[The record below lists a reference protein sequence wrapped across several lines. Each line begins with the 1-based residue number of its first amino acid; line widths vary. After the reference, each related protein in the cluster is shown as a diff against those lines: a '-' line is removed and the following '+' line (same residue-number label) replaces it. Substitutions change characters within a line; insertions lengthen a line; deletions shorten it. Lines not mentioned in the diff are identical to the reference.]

1 MKKITALLLAG
12 IMAVGLCACGE
23 STDAT
28 LQPKGTESVK
38 GGDAVTYVITYN
50 ANEGNVEGMPNYQFL
65 GADMSGIAAY
75 DSRLN
80 IEIILQLDGNGK
92 YELKSDCYVIEAD
105 ERQEVGSETGIG
117 QNWVSD
123 VAGTYEENADGT
135 ITISAGQSMTLKV
148 ETDTYSSQ
156 MKDAV
161 GFSINGSSDDGEWN
175 STDTPEIL
183 VYAPETV
190 FTIAGGAIVSYYNP
204 NDVEETVD
212 TEAVEND
219 ITETTEA
226 AEAQSADGVLLEVPS
241 DDEGTSFTFYNNG
254 TYAFYFASYDITDIG
269 TYTYA
274 DEVLTIIDKNGT
286 ETVGIVDEETVKFH
300 YEYSDSDQLTGDYTI
315 TVSDLEEALN
325 K

>member
-12 IMAVGLCACGE
+12 IMAVGLCACGGSAD
-23 STDAT
+23 STEQTDRAVV
-28 LQPKGTESVK
+28 EK
-38 GGDAVTYVITYN
+38 GGDVATYTITYN
-50 ANEGNVEGMPNYQFL
+50 ANEGNAEGMPDYQFL
-65 GADMSGIAAY
+65 GADMSGIVAN

-80 IEIILQLDGNGK
+80 IEITLQLDGNGN

-123 VAGTYEENADGT
+123 VTGTYEENADGT

-156 MKDAV
+156 IKDAV
-161 GFSINGSSDDGEWN
+161 GFSMNGSSDDGEWN
-175 STDTPEIL
+175 SADTPEIL
-183 VYAPETV
+183 AYAPETV
-190 FTIAGGAIVSYYNP
+190 FAVEGDAIVSYYDP
-204 NDVEETVD
+204 NASEETSD
-212 TEAVEND
+212 TEEAESN
-219 ITETTEA
+219 TTEA
-226 AEAQSADGVLLEVPS
+226 AEATEVQNAGAVLLEVPS
-241 DDEGTSFTFYNNG
+241 DDEGTSFTFYDNG
-254 TYAFYFASYDITDIG
+254 NYAFYFAAYDITDEG

-274 DEVLTIIDKNGT
+274 DGVLTITDKNGT
-286 ETVGIVDEETVKFH
+286 ETVGTVDGDTVKFH

-315 TVSDLEEALN
+315 AVSDLEEALN